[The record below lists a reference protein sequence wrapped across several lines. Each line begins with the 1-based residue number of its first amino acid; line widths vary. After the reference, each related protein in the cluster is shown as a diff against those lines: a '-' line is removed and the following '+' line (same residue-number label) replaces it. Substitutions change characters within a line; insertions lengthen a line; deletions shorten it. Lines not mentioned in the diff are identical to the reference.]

1 MRVPDPPKDSFYHI
15 MQTAGETS
23 RELYQTVRAMYKS
36 REDGDLIF
44 DALVNMGDMHDQSG
58 FLDKEESTA
67 MFSWY
72 GAVDYYLRKAPTDI
86 VMSSDLC
93 SQMYLSSIIDVPYGD
108 IEISQPLQFINLA
121 NAQLDITVPIVQTM
135 NEALVDNLDEKGH
148 ASFRLLG
155 FLVIDLERMGSR
167 IFEYAKMRSRE
178 AYLEKK
184 AMYPSYGRD
193 YDHTRYIFLTVLDGA
208 PDPYGPFFP
217 FGERNLKNTDF
228 VRTEVAGLMLGQDM
242 SAMTYDSSEI
252 SQLGI
257 ALDMALKS
265 LLFMQMG
272 DFNSANVSFGK
283 SLGAMRQASKQK
295 KKKKGGRPPVRRLGD
310 YMVNYVS
317 EKSNVGLPWL
327 PPEEAASLAEEIV
340 ENSDDEQ
347 IIRTAR
353 GEIRIPN
360 HAKLIW
366 VTEEY
371 IERHGITEDEI
382 FDEGMIG
389 RRRPRS
395 EDPNDLIVKQRY
407 LIKKMFTYEKKDT
420 GEGDISNVRARVK
433 RVSSRRRNPLF

>member
-36 REDGDLIF
+36 REDSDLIF
-44 DALVNMGDMHDQSG
+44 DALVNMGDMHDSSG
-58 FLDKEESTA
+58 FLNKEESVA

-72 GAVDYYLRKAPTDI
+72 GAIDYYLRKAPTDI
-86 VMSSDLC
+86 VMSKDLC
-93 SQMYLSSIIDVPYGD
+93 MQMFLSGIDDVPYGD
-108 IEISQPLQFINLA
+108 IEISQALQFINLA
-121 NAQLDITVPIVQTM
+121 NAQLDVTIPIVQTM
-135 NEALVDNLDEKGH
+135 NVDLAESLDDRGH
-148 ASFRLLG
+148 ATFKLLG
-155 FLVIDLERMGSR
+155 FLVIDLDRMGSR
-167 IFEYAKMRSRE
+167 IFEYVKMRSRE
-178 AYLEKK
+178 SYLEKK
-184 AMYPSYGRD
+184 EMFPRLG
-193 YDHTRYIFLTVLDGA
+193 YDNYRYIFLTVLDGA

-217 FGERNLKNTDF
+217 FGELNFKDSDF
-228 VRTEVAGLMLGQDM
+228 MRFEIAGLMLGQDM
-242 SAMTYDSSEI
+242 SAMTYNSSEI

-272 DFNSANVSFGK
+272 EFKASELSFGK
-283 SLGAMRQASKQK
+283 LPIAKRQKPK
-295 KKKKGGRPPVRRLGD
+295 KKKRIGRPPARRLGD

-317 EKSNVGLPWL
+317 EKSDSRLPWL
-327 PPEEAASLAEEIV
+327 PPEEAASIAEEIV

-366 VTEEY
+366 VTREY

-395 EDPNDLIVKQRY
+395 EDPDDLIVKQRF

-420 GEGDISNVRARVK
+420 GEGDLSNVRARVK
-433 RVSSRRRNPLF
+433 RVSSRRRNPIL